1 MTTLAPSF
9 LNWVFFVL
17 AGNEVSHIISVE
29 FEIRPNPAM
38 DCGGDYTSAFIFE
51 WIFFIL
57 AGYEDNYNKLG

>member
-29 FEIRPNPAM
+29 FEIRPNPTMVTTLAL
-38 DCGGDYTSAFIFE
+38 SFFE